1 MESRSQFA
9 YGIEFPRRSLVRA
22 EEIGK
27 YLGQDLVGELH
38 VIARRGRELQA
49 ALPVEGAQA
58 DPVLLV
64 QLAGAQG
71 GALVADDVLE
81 PARLLGHDGGVVL
94 EHVEHEVLEGG
105 DVAGVRLVLEDALVV
120 DVGQEVG
127 VLEVA
132 IEVGGVTEV
141 LGGHEARLHEGGPG
155 LAVEE
160 GHGAL
165 AEPVGEAAGAVVD
178 DAVVL
183 AAEGHEV
190 ADGRGVAALDV
201 AAQELAALA
210 EAHGVDGGR
219 GRQDGVG
226 GEVGAD
232 LGELLG
238 HVAVEGGAAVGLGA
252 VVDPY
257 QVHEGPGVDG
267 LDELAHLLDAIGGV
281 GVAQAVPDDDGE
293 RRAVI
298 VFGSARGGGRCGGR
312 GGEEVRSD
320 GCCE

>member
-1 MESRSQFA
+1 M
-9 YGIEFPRRSLVRA
+9 
-22 EEIGK
+22 
-27 YLGQDLVGELH
+27 
-38 VIARRGRELQA
+38 IARRGEELQA

-64 QLAGAQG
+64 HLAGAQG
-71 GALVADDVLE
+71 RDLVAVDVLE

-94 EHVEHEVLEGG
+94 EHVQHEVLEGG
-105 DVAGVRLVLEDALVV
+105 DVAGVRLVLGGALVV

-132 IEVGGVTEV
+132 VEVGGVAEV
-141 LGGHEARLHEGGPG
+141 LGGHEPRLHEGGPG

-160 GHGAL
+160 AHGAP
-165 AEPVGEAAGAVVD
+165 AEPVGGAAGAVVD

-219 GRQDGVG
+219 GGQDGVG
-226 GEVGAD
+226 GEVRAD

-252 VVDPY
+252 VVEPHE
-257 QVHEGPGVDG
+257 VHEGAGVGG
-267 LDELAHLLDAIGGV
+267 LDELAHLLDALGGV
-281 GVAQAVPDDDGE
+281 RVAQAVPDHDGE
-293 RRAVI
+293 RRV
-298 VFGSARGGGRCGGR
+298 VVVLGGARGEGLPGYGLGSC
-312 GGEEVRSD
+312 GGEELRD
-320 GCCE
+320 GREQREGLAEGRHLDTR